1 MSQFTPP
8 SNPLATLFHGTVTI
22 EPGCDAS
29 SNPVDGGLY
38 GFGDMFVSRQVQV
51 GYNTTLPSL
60 NPSTGSL
67 VVHGGV
73 GVKENANL
81 ALSLNVLG
89 TTGNATNIRET
100 HIDTTWGPLQVSGG
114 NMVNMS
120 VNNGI
125 ALASIVEPITIS
137 GGNFITIE
145 SSLNSATAIQIT
157 NKNAGGG
164 ISLLTGENSGYQ
176 LTTGN
181 GGVAVLT
188 SEGNISLTANHGSGS
203 FIVNSNNSNQNL
215 NLNLNGNTDSGIL
228 IQSAG
233 TNASKNA
240 IQINTTHEDGN
251 IYITNTSSGNHD
263 GEIQIFAGSSGLIA
277 NTNTGG
283 SISLLARNGAS
294 SFIVDS
300 TSANKNLTIAVTG
313 ATDSALI
320 LESQGTSGNA
330 ITMRN
335 TDATGS
341 ILIANATAGSGGMS
355 MYTGSGGLTAST
367 LFGGIN
373 LTARGAASTFI
384 NQTTADS
391 GQDLT
396 ICVKGIYGTTE
407 TQANKLILCS
417 ESVAGDSIYLRTS
430 GGTYLSSR
438 GQINIQT
445 SDSTNG
451 IHIGTLVTAPVVLGT
466 STSTTTIR
474 GNLDVKGTTTT
485 YDSTVVQIKDNF
497 IVVNNQPGGLTPT
510 LDGGLAVKRYQPVGN
525 GLCGSLAGSIISDTP
540 EFTGTITSVTSGS
553 SSAVSVSISTTDF
566 NTISDSYAGY
576 WLKVTYYNG
585 STTGIPVAEDHSGDY
600 CWVRRIKASTTDSTS
615 TATFTVYNT
624 TDQTTAAPAGLG
636 NPVPVEGMDYP
647 GDIVLPGGLTGDQ
660 RLTFSIYPCHW
671 IVSMWDES
679 NKEYA
684 LVCSRSIGEYGNIA
698 DPQHYINLHVN
709 NIKANILTVNSINN
723 LTADVQFTTQLAP
736 NVTPVQLDP
745 STSIPTPIQLGYPYP
760 KYGVFIILVRPK
772 IATATSP
779 YAVFVVGRRNSIDAC
794 GQVARLISV
803 KGTNGEML
811 DMSWPANS
819 YPNLFY
825 RPAPDPSVGTIDF
838 TLKFIAV

>member
-38 GFGDMFVSRQVQV
+38 GFGDMFVSRQVQL
-51 GYNTTLPSL
+51 GYITSLPSL

-67 VVHGGV
+67 VVHGGI

-89 TTGNATNIRET
+89 TTGNATTLRET
-100 HIDTTWGPLQVSGG
+100 HIDTTWGPLQASGA
-114 NMVNMS
+114 NMINMS
-120 VNNGI
+120 VDKGI
-125 ALASIVEPITIS
+125 ALASITEPITIS
-137 GGNFITIE
+137 GGNLISIE
-145 SSLNSATAIQIT
+145 SSLNDANAIQIT
-157 NKNAGGG
+157 NKNIAGG
-164 ISLLTGENSGYQ
+164 IAFLTGQNSGYQ
-176 LTTGN
+176 LTTGQ
-181 GGVAVLT
+181 GGSVTTTCA
-188 SEGNISLTANHGSGS
+188 GNITLTANGGNGS
-203 FIVNSNNSNQNL
+203 FIVNSSQGNQNL
-215 NLNLNGNTDSGIL
+215 TFNLNGNTDSGIL

-233 TNASKNA
+233 TNQTKNA

-251 IYITNTSSGNHD
+251 IYITNMSNGNHA
-263 GEIQIFAGSSGLIA
+263 GEIQVLAGSSGLIA

-283 SISLLARNGAS
+283 SITLLARDAAS
-294 SFIVDS
+294 SFIVN
-300 TSANKNLTIAVTG
+300 SAGASKDLTIAVTG
-313 ATDSALI
+313 ATDSSLV
-320 LESQGTSGNA
+320 LESEGTNNIDA
-330 ITMRN
+330 ITVRN
-335 TDATGS
+335 TNATGS

-384 NQTTADS
+384 NQTTAES

-396 ICVKGIYGTTE
+396 ICVKGIYGTTL
-407 TQANKLILCS
+407 TQGNKLILCS

-430 GGTYLSSR
+430 GGTYLSSL

-451 IHIGTLVTAPVVLGT
+451 IHIGTTVNAPVVIGT
-466 STSTTTIR
+466 GTSTTTIR

-497 IVVNNQPGGLTPT
+497 IVVNNQPEGLTPT
-510 LDGGLAVKRYQPVGN
+510 LDGGLAVKRYQPVGD
-525 GLCGSLAGSIISDTP
+525 GVCGTLPGSIISDTP
-540 EFTGTITSVTSGS
+540 EFTGTVTSIITGS
-553 SSAVSVSISTTDF
+553 SSAVSVSISTQDF
-566 NTISDSYAGY
+566 NMTTDSYAGY
-576 WLKVTYYNG
+576 WLKVTYYDG
-585 STTGIPVAEDHSGDY
+585 STTASIEDHSGDF
-600 CWVRRIKASTTDSTS
+600 CWVRRIKTSQTLTTNTAS
-615 TATFTVYNT
+615 FTVYNT
-624 TDQTTAAPAGLG
+624 NDQTTSLG
-636 NPVPVEGMDYP
+636 NPVPPEGMDYP
-647 GDIVLPGGLTGDQ
+647 SDIFLPSGLTGNQ

-723 LTADVQFTTQLAP
+723 LTADVQFTAQLAP

-772 IATATSP
+772 IATSTSP
-779 YAVFVVGRRNSIDAC
+779 YAIFVVGRRNSAEAC

-811 DMSWPANS
+811 DMSWPVDS
-819 YPNLFY
+819 YPHLFY
-825 RPAPDPSVGTIDF
+825 RPAPDPGLGTIDF